1 MSQSPRRATA
11 STAAA
16 STTRNDWV
24 GATFSEMGGVRY
36 LHLDSEWVQGAMR
49 IKEPNHLELA
59 YIQRMCAWMLWRAS
73 EDIADGAAVQLGLGA
88 GALTRFSAL
97 VLGMPTTVVELNP
110 TVIQA
115 NHLWFRLPARHPLLT
130 VAQADAGAWVHA
142 PRHHASAHLL
152 QVDLYD
158 HEADA
163 PVLDSL
169 DFYADCRRVLVPGG
183 LMAVNLFGRAA
194 SYARSSGHIAE
205 AFGGA
210 QVWSLRPTREGNTVV
225 IAGNGVA
232 VPERDALLARA
243 AHIEQ
248 RWKLPARKWLR
259 MVRPWGGAP

>member
-1 MSQSPRRATA
+1 MSPRPRRAPTA
-11 STAAA
+11 SA
-16 STTRNDWV
+16 DWV

-73 EDIADGAAVQLGLGA
+73 DAVVEGAAVQLGLGA

-97 VLGMPTTVVELNP
+97 VLGMPTTVVEINP

-130 VAQADAGAWVHA
+130 VVQGDAGAWVRA
-142 PRHHASAHLL
+142 PRQRASAQLL

-163 PVLDSL
+163 PVLDSPA
-169 DFYADCRRVLVPGG
+169 FYADCHRVLEPGG

-205 AFGGA
+205 VFGA
-210 QVWSLRPTREGNTVV
+210 TQVWSLRPTREGNTVV
-225 IAGNGVA
+225 IAAKGVA
-232 VPERDALLARA
+232 APSRDELLARA